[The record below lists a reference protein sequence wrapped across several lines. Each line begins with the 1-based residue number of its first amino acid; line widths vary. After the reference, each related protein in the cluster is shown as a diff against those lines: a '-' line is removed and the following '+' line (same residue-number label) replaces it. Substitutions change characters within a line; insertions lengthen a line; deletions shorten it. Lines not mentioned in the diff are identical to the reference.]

1 MRRLIP
7 LIVIATSVLTAAPA
21 QAQSGAQAGSPVAQT
36 APPAQ
41 IPPPA
46 QPAPQAPTPAPGQ
59 RGGRGQGGAPPAM
72 QAFTDRRVPDP
83 AVNVK
88 LELSITDTYANTP
101 AKKTVTMLISNG
113 GSGMIRTSNRLPDGS
128 PVNLNVDCQV
138 AVSPTMQPGR
148 DPNREMVRTSLTF
161 LYTPA
166 QAASGEGRPAAR
178 PADLTESVNV
188 LLQDGKLTVVSQSA
202 DPATDRKVTV
212 EVTATIIR

>member
-1 MRRLIP
+1 MRKL
-7 LIVIATSVLTAAPA
+7 LFVLVIGTAGVSPALAQQAPPPSPA
-21 QAQSGAQAGSPVAQT
+21 QATQIPQT
-36 APPAQ
+36 APPA
-41 IPPPA
+41 
-46 QPAPQAPTPAPGQ
+46 APTQTPAPSGQ
-59 RGGRGQGGAPPAM
+59 RGGRGQGTPGAMAGFNDFRIQGIPN
-72 QAFTDRRVPDP
+72 P

-88 LELSITDTYANTP
+88 LELSITDTYAGTP
-101 AKKTVTMLISNG
+101 AKKTVTMLVSNG

-138 AVSPTMQPGR
+138 SVSSVALPGR
-148 DPNREMVRTSLTF
+148 ERGPEVIRTSLTF

-166 QAASGEGRPAAR
+166 QASSGEGRPAPR